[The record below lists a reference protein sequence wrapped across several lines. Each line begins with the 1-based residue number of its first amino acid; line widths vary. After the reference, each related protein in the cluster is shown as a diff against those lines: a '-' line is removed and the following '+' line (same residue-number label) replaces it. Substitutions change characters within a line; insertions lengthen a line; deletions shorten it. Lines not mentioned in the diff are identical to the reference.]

1 MCLFQKSYA
10 EGFVNS
16 FVAIIFHLVGLEL
29 IAILDPWSQS
39 FFFFFQK
46 YNSDSRT
53 VHDFIG
59 QC

>member
-29 IAILDPWSQS
+29 IAILDP
-39 FFFFFQK
+39 
-46 YNSDSRT
+46 
-53 VHDFIG
+53 
-59 QC
+59 